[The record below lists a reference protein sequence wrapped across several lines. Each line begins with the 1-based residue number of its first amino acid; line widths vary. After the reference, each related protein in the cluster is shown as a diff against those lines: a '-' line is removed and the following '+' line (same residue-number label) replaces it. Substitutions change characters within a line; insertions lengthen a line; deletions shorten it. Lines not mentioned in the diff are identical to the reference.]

1 MEAVTIAGRP
11 YLSAIEATGMA
22 EKSASTIIRLAKLG
36 AFRAKT
42 LHGLFVDLEDFQRWQ
57 AGQAAKKAK
66 SSN

>member
-22 EKSASTIIRLAKLG
+22 EKSASTIIRLAKMG

-42 LHGLFVDLEDFQRWQ
+42 IHGLYIDTEDFQRWQ
-57 AGQAAKKAK
+57 ASQTAKKAK
-66 SSN
+66 GSN